1 MRATVTGAGSPGFAT
16 GMAGMLGLAH
26 VEPATAEA
34 LAKAVL
40 PQYLPNAL
48 VVFEMVCHAAIEG
61 RRCPTA
67 VDLCNGG
74 VGNSPFIMGKL
85 AEAGFLRI
93 EVGPVNFRQVFICK
107 GENRGKH
114 TEIRFSADRAYYVRG
129 PERP

>member
-1 MRATVTGAGSPGFAT
+1 MSA
-16 GMAGMLGLAH
+16 LAH
-26 VEPATAEA
+26 VAPATAEA

-40 PQYLPNAL
+40 PQYLQNAL
-48 VVFEMVCHAAIEG
+48 AVFEMVCRAAIED

-67 VDLCNGG
+67 VDFCNGG

-107 GENRGKH
+107 GEHRGKH
-114 TEIRFSADRAYYVRG
+114 TEVRYTADRAYYVKG
-129 PERP
+129 PERPVVTS